1 MPDILDEIIQ
11 RRREDYRAL
20 GPTFGAAIPKTRERP
35 SYPFLAEPGVVLE
48 IKRASPS
55 KGAIAMDLDPVAL
68 AKAYAQAGAK
78 QVSILTERHFFKG
91 SLDDLVAVGRCDIP
105 VALLRKDF
113 IQFADEIDVSY
124 RAGADA
130 VLLIARML
138 ESRQLRQLASLCRD
152 RNMVP
157 FVEVREMGD
166 VAKLLAVATDG
177 PVVAG
182 VNSRDLRTFLID
194 PLVPATLRGQL
205 PCKAVFESGA
215 TTVGQCRYARTL
227 GYEGL
232 LLGEA
237 AARDPSQAPA
247 FVEAFTQAIANRSG
261 RFWREIGERATTRN
275 RPLVKICGITTVV
288 DAELATH
295 HGADALGFVFAKS
308 IRAADCTLVERLHAS
323 LEAPEGGKRPL
334 FIGVVTSIEDALGQ
348 QALFL
353 AKRGL
358 LDAIQYHGEQ
368 PLRTL
373 AMLDEYF
380 DGGGVGRYAAIG
392 IAAEADFTLEH
403 DLYLAGEPRVLCD
416 AKSGT
421 QSGGTGR
428 RIDGTVLGQRKAER
442 PLWLAGGL
450 GPETIG
456 DAIKRFRPELVDASS
471 RLEASPGIKDPQRLR
486 TFFEEVVR

>member
-20 GPTFGAAIPKTRERP
+20 GPTFGSAIPKNRERP
-35 SYPFLAEPGVVLE
+35 SYHFLAEPGVVLE

-55 KGAIAMDLDPVAL
+55 KGAIAVDLDPVAL
-68 AKAYAQAGAK
+68 AKVYAQAGAK
-78 QVSILTERHFFKG
+78 QVSILTERHYFKG
-91 SLDDLVAVGRCDIP
+91 SLDDLVAVGRSGIP

-113 IQFADEIDVSY
+113 IQFAEEIDISY

-157 FVEVREMGD
+157 FVEVRERGD
-166 VAKLLAVATDG
+166 IAKLLAVCTDG

-194 PLVPATLRGQL
+194 PLVPAALRGQL

-215 TTVGQCRYARTL
+215 TTAGQCRYARSL

-237 AARDPSQAPA
+237 AAREPSQASG
-247 FVEAFTQAIANRSG
+247 FVEAFTRADANRNG
-261 RFWREIGERATTRN
+261 KFWREIGERAKARN
-275 RPLVKICGITTVV
+275 RPLVKICGITTIV
-288 DAELATH
+288 DAELATRL
-295 HGADALGFVFAKS
+295 GADALGFVFAKS
-308 IRAADCTLVERLHAS
+308 VRAADCSLVERFHAS
-323 LEAPEGGKRPL
+323 LEVPVDAKRPL
-334 FIGVVTSIEDALGQ
+334 FIGVVTSMEDALGQ
-348 QALFL
+348 QALSL

-358 LDAIQYHGEQ
+358 LDAIQYHGELPVQ
-368 PLRTL
+368 AL

-380 DGGGVGRYAAIG
+380 EGGGVGRYAAIG
-392 IAAEADFTLEH
+392 IAAETDFTLEH
-403 DLYLAGEPRVLCD
+403 DLYLVGEPRVLCD
-416 AKSGT
+416 ARSGA
-421 QSGGTGR
+421 QAGGTGR
-428 RIDGTVLGQRKAER
+428 RIDGGVLGQRKAER

-456 DAIKRFRPELVDASS
+456 DAINRFHPELIDASS
-471 RLEASPGIKDPQRLR
+471 RLEASPGIKDPQKLQR
-486 TFFEEVVR
+486 FFEEVDR